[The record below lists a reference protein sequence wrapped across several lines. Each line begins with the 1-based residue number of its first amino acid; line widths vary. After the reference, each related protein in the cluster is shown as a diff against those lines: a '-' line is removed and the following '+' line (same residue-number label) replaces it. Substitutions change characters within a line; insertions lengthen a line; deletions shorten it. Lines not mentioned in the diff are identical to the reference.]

1 MAVMQQSITFGGVNS
16 ADFDLYIGGEGTFN
30 APKRSVEIV
39 DVPGRN
45 GAIVIDKGHFENIEV
60 TYTVINQE
68 DNLATFSQKLS
79 DFRNAL
85 CAQRGY
91 QRLSDTF
98 HPDEFRL
105 ALFVDDFEVK
115 PIEYANASEF
125 QITFNCKPQRY
136 LVSGETPVVV
146 ANGDTLTN
154 PTLFDAEPLL
164 AIKGSGLVKFNG
176 YEINLINP
184 YRGETVIAE
193 PMMEQYGPLPYE
205 VVTVAADLKDVAN
218 VGDTITV
225 KPVTI
230 MWDILLPHYL
240 PYTDDESIGTITIQE
255 TSTKTTIMGR
265 DPNPEGV
272 AYVVHMRTVIDEF
285 EITSWPT
292 GTDAEQTFEVGLT
305 INYRHGG
312 AYTVTGS
319 VYFPISYTYDETA
332 GEMTFT
338 FERIKDSDE
347 NVQYIDPMYTRPI
360 SLSTQGMSVDS
371 TVYLLGDPTYLDCEL
386 GEAYK
391 IESGE
396 VVSLNQHI
404 DMGSR
409 LPKLVPG
416 DTEFEVTG
424 NITEVK
430 VTPRWWKL

>member
-68 DNLATFSQKLS
+68 DNLTAFSQKLS

-136 LVSGETPVVV
+136 LVSGEAPVVV

-164 AIKGSGLVKFNG
+164 AVKGHGVVGFNG
-176 YEINLINP
+176 YEINVINP
-184 YRGETVIAE
+184 YRGDVMLVDPAV
-193 PMMEQYGPLPYE
+193 YLPDSSQSIFE
-205 VVTVAADLKDVAN
+205 NIQNIFVEDVALS
-218 VGDTITV
+218 GDTITIGPITV
-225 KPVTI
+225 LYSLDRWQLVYGDEAIKVCAP
-230 MWDILLPHYL
+230 
-240 PYTDDESIGTITIQE
+240 TDEDSTLGGTSKTLSVSNATAKVSTVLDSVSFSFADTPQYV
-255 TSTKTTIMGR
+255 TKTHTTRLKTGFMSNGSLVTR
-265 DPNPEGV
+265 DYHV
-272 AYVVHMRTVIDEF
+272 
-285 EITSWPT
+285 
-292 GTDAEQTFEVGLT
+292 TFEV
-305 INYRHGG
+305 
-312 AYTVTGS
+312 
-319 VYFPISYTYDETA
+319 SYHITNEVLFITLNFY
-332 GEMTFT
+332 G
-338 FERIKDSDE
+338 DSDE
-347 NVQYIDPMYTRPI
+347 VNTVAM
-360 SLSTQGMSVDS
+360 SSASTKGVSVYS
-371 TVYLLGDPTYLDCEL
+371 TVSILGDPTYLDCEL
-386 GEAYK
+386 GEAYM
-391 IESGE
+391 IQDGE
-396 VVSLNQHI
+396 VVSLNKHI

-416 DTEFEVTG
+416 DTKFEVTG
-424 NITEVK
+424 SITEVK